1 MPKLSPLIISMLLFG
16 GVMLGI
22 QSYYAGVQSVYS
34 PGGELNSTIFK
45 DYESIMN
52 RTNQTLSQMEEHTA
66 GFTNKKVTD
75 LTKYYDA
82 TLIFLDVLAVIGEFP
97 GMAISFANLSIS
109 YLPMTPAWFKLM
121 LGSIIVAVF
130 VMIIAAIATK
140 RDEM

>member
-1 MPKLSPLIISMLLFG
+1 MPKLSPLIISMLIFG

-22 QSYYAGVQSVYS
+22 QSYYAGVQDVYS
-34 PGGELNSTIFK
+34 PGGELNSTIFQE
-45 DYESIMN
+45 YEGIMN
-52 RTNQTLSQMEEHTA
+52 RTDETVGRMLNHTA
-66 GFTNKKVTD
+66 GFTNKPVTD

-82 TLIFLDVLAVIGEFP
+82 TLIFLSVLGVIAEFP
-97 GMAISFANLSIS
+97 GMAISFAQLSIS

-121 LGSIIVAVF
+121 VSSIIVAVF